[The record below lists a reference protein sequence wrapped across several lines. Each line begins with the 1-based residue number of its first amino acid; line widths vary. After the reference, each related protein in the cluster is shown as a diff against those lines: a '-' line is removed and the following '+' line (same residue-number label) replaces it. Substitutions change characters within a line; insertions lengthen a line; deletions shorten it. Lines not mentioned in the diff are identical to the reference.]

1 MFDTLSERLRAT
13 LGTLTGRGRI
23 SEADVDAAMREVRL
37 ALLEADVN
45 FKVVKDFVA
54 RVREK
59 ALGQDI
65 LQSLT
70 AGQAVVK
77 IVHDELVDL
86 LGTGDRVFHLSG
98 NPAVVAMVGLQGSGK
113 TTTTAKLARYV
124 IKQGRRPLLVAAD
137 PYRPAAA
144 DQLETLG
151 KQLDV
156 PVYRAPEGT
165 SVPDIA
171 RQGVEAAKRQT
182 RDVVILDTA
191 GRLSVDE
198 ALMQEIAAVDAAVK
212 PVETLLV
219 VDAMTGQEA
228 VAVAQA
234 FVAAV
239 PVTGLVLTK
248 IDGDARGGAALSIS
262 AVTGLPVK
270 FLGTGEKTDA
280 LEPFHPDRLA
290 GRILGMGDILTLVE
304 RAQETFDVN
313 QAQQMEE
320 KLRKAS
326 FTLEDMLDQLQQVQ
340 KMGPIGQIMSM
351 IPGMGNMAGEA
362 QAAVDRGDLKRTEAI
377 IRAMTPAERR
387 DPNDPD
393 RLASTPHRGGR
404 GHEPAGGQPAGEAI
418 RRDAETHEAAFR
430 RRSARRARQP
440 HGESALGA
448 GGDHAMTDS
457 ERPTTASGRRRRPR
471 HRAPST
477 ATRPRCR
484 SRRRRRSPPGRGDR
498 PPQSRVRWIAAG
510 GAIALVILVTALAA
524 IVLTELDAV
533 VSRPRLRA
541 DGQRRLR

>member
-1 MFDTLSERLRAT
+1 MFDTLSERLRKT
-13 LGTLTGRGRI
+13 LSDLTGRGRV
-23 SEADVDAAMREVRL
+23 SEADVDAAMREIRL
-37 ALLEADVN
+37 SLLEADVN

-239 PVTGLVLTK
+239 PITGLVLTK

-387 DPNDPD
+387 DPTI
-393 RLASTPHRGGR
+393 LTG
-404 GHEPAGGQPAGEAI
+404 
-418 RRDAETHEAAFR
+418 
-430 RRSARRARQP
+430 
-440 HGESALGA
+440 
-448 GGDHAMTDS
+448 
-457 ERPTTASGRRRRPR
+457 
-471 HRAPST
+471 
-477 ATRPRCR
+477 
-484 SRRRRRSPPGRGDR
+484 SRRRR
-498 PPQSRVRWIAAG
+498 IAAG
-510 GAIALVILVTALAA
+510 AGTSLPEVNRLVKQFGEMQKLMKQLSAGGRRGALGSLM
-524 IVLTELDAV
+524 
-533 VSRPRLRA
+533 
-541 DGQRRLR
+541 GNRR

>member
-1 MFDTLSERLRAT
+1 VFDTLSERLRTT
-13 LGTLTGRGRI
+13 LGNLTGRGRI

-59 ALGQDI
+59 AVGQDI
-65 LQSLT
+65 LTSLT

-77 IVHDELVDL
+77 IVHDELVEL
-86 LGTGDRVFHLSG
+86 LSKGDRVFHLSG

-113 TTTTAKLARYV
+113 TTTTAKLARHV
-124 IKQGRRPLLVAAD
+124 VKLGRRPLLVAAD

-151 KQLDV
+151 RQLDI
-156 PVYRAPEGT
+156 PVYRAPQGT
-165 SVPDIA
+165 PVPEIA

-191 GRLSVDE
+191 GRLTVDQE
-198 ALMQEIAAVDAAVK
+198 LMQEIAAVNTAVK
-212 PVETLLV
+212 PIETLLV

-234 FVAAV
+234 FVEAV
-239 PVTGLVLTK
+239 PVTGLILTK

-304 RAQETFDVN
+304 RAQETFDVK

-351 IPGMGNMAGEA
+351 IPGMGGMANEA
-362 QAAVDRGDLKRTEAI
+362 QAAVDRGELKRTEAI

-387 DPNDPD
+387 DPTI
-393 RLASTPHRGGR
+393 LTG
-404 GHEPAGGQPAGEAI
+404 
-418 RRDAETHEAAFR
+418 
-430 RRSARRARQP
+430 
-440 HGESALGA
+440 
-448 GGDHAMTDS
+448 
-457 ERPTTASGRRRRPR
+457 
-471 HRAPST
+471 
-477 ATRPRCR
+477 
-484 SRRRRRSPPGRGDR
+484 SRRRR
-498 PPQSRVRWIAAG
+498 IAAG
-510 GAIALVILVTALAA
+510 AGTTLPEVNRLVKQFSEMQKLMKQLSGGGRRAALAG
-524 IVLTELDAV
+524 LT
-533 VSRPRLRA
+533 
-541 DGQRRLR
+541 GGRR